1 MKFIASALAIGGLLL
16 CGVAARAQSSGWTP
30 PGPAVGSTFT
40 ERLALQDQSG
50 QARTLKALM
59 GSNGVAVFF
68 VRSADWCPFCKSQ
81 LVAVNKR
88 LAEFT
93 QLGLSVVSVSHDT
106 TDKLALFH
114 AGQNIGYTMLADPD
128 GAVVEKM
135 GIRDLQYADGSKA
148 FGVARPMVFIIGPDM
163 KIVGKYAEESYRDRP
178 DLDRILREAGTRPQA
193 AH

>member
-16 CGVAARAQSSGWTP
+16 CGVAARAQSPGWTP
-30 PGPAVGSTFT
+30 PGPTVGSTFT

-59 GSNGVAVFF
+59 GRNGVAVFF
-68 VRSADWCPFCKSQ
+68 VRSADWCPFCKAQ
-81 LVAVNKR
+81 LVEVNRR

-93 QLGLSVVSVSHDT
+93 RLGLGVVSVSHDT
-106 TDKLALFH
+106 PDKLAAFH
-114 AGQNIGYTMLADPD
+114 SSQNIGYTMLADPD
-128 GAVVEKM
+128 GAVVERM

-148 FGVARPMVFIIGPDM
+148 FGVARPMVFIIGTDM
-163 KIVGKYAEESYRDRP
+163 KIVRKYAEESYRDRP
-178 DLDRILREAGTRPQA
+178 DLDRILREAGMKPQA

>member
-16 CGVAARAQSSGWTP
+16 CGVAARAQSPGWTP
-30 PGPAVGSTFT
+30 PGPAVGSTFA
-40 ERLALQDQSG
+40 EPLALQDQSG
-50 QARTLKALM
+50 QARTLKGLM
-59 GSNGVAVFF
+59 GRNGVAVFF

-93 QLGLSVVSVSHDT
+93 QLGLGVVSVSHDT
-106 TDKLALFH
+106 PDKLVPFH
-114 AGQNIGYTMLADPD
+114 ASQNIGYTMLADPD

-163 KIVGKYAEESYRDRP
+163 KIVRKYAEESYRDRP
-178 DLDRILREAGTRPQA
+178 DLDRILLEAGMKPQA
-193 AH
+193 GH